1 MDDYEQVISEAA
13 QEEFHQW
20 QEQLNHWQ
28 QHENDERE
36 LDNASTNQGKILQY
50 SS

>member
-1 MDDYEQVISEAA
+1 MTDYEQVLHDSA

-28 QHENDERE
+28 QHEDDERE
-36 LDNASTNQGKILQY
+36 LDDAS
-50 SS
+50 